1 MILKILVQIY
11 FFKLSIYQLTP
22 YLTLKESYFMP
33 RFFFFFLWGQQ
44 NHVWFNWGM
53 SFVFKS
59 SCDMAK
65 CMRTPIVSLIYK
77 SYCNMAKYV
86 HAPKAI
92 LASNH

>member
-33 RFFFFFLWGQQ
+33 RFFFFFCGD
-44 NHVWFNWGM
+44 NKIRFG
-53 SFVFKS
+53 
-59 SCDMAK
+59 
-65 CMRTPIVSLIYK
+65 LIGVCHLFLRAPAIWLSACALPLLVYK